1 MYSCWQCPITKNSW
15 SHYPHH
21 TIMIC
26 KVWLNEK
33 KKKVALG
40 MTIHVHNCQHKDM
53 EKLYSLQMFL
63 NCKLLNL
70 HELNVSDRFKML

>member
-1 MYSCWQCPITKNSW
+1 MK
-15 SHYPHH
+15 
-21 TIMIC
+21 
-26 KVWLNEK
+26 K

-70 HELNVSDRFKML
+70 HEWNVSDRFKML